1 MNIMKRVAAN
11 DRVAIH
17 QEGVKHHQS
26 GDFASAFEYYTKA
39 AELGDAEAHYLLSLL
54 YGKGQ
59 VVEKGERKGL
69 YHLEEGPLPVIL
81 RLGIFSHAMRR
92 ERVGLIEL

>member
-11 DRVAIH
+11 VRVAIH

-54 YGKGQ
+54 YGASSW
-59 VVEKGERKGL
+59 EL
-69 YHLEEGPLPVIL
+69 
-81 RLGIFSHAMRR
+81 FSR
-92 ERVGLIEL
+92 ERCLSPSPTIIIYC